1 MNETRSPR
9 SARLSAALLAAVLI
23 VAGAPPAGA
32 YSKPGTLK
40 ISPPSAFIFPQQSQN
55 SPHTWTILQAVDLL
69 KHDGFV
75 SEYEIAHKYM
85 LPMLLGATY
94 NDVWGDADLGG
105 GSVLDYYVPDK
116 PDQDYGYGCDNF
128 GLYQNC
134 TQQFAAHPLFR
145 YGNAAEHAQ
154 FRYGYAVRIYLGFW
168 GTDARDYMAGWVI
181 DRTGGQDDPITGLP
195 GKPPRWADGADAING
210 QQRFGAHRPPH
221 EILRDMLDNY
231 TDRDVIFDDP
241 DRAGNDLLSTIF
253 IPKGDVVR
261 DAPEWLDDHYEDAD
275 DIEAYMGFDGVD
287 SAVYA
292 NWTADAGDD
301 DNSSPFIFYAPV
313 GSPEHSFF
321 QLGWAMHL
329 IDDNTLMVHT
339 VDGGVDAY
347 RVHNRVEAFA
357 DKTLSEPTIYN
368 HRIIRF
374 ALPALDPLRFEALY
388 PYPPTTPEDS
398 PHCDTPNPADDYKT
412 RWYADSLTREDGEGF
427 AHAYVRNAALIA
439 HKYWPWVNPSS
450 FGSGCIDT
458 ERDADWEH
466 MGFFT
471 VLELDLAIKA
481 NAGLI
486 HQFLADVGANDRTP
500 PTVAL
505 TALDPNPT
513 LDNTPTFSGTASDAG
528 SFIASIEYSLD
539 GGPWLPAA
547 TDPGTV
553 AGQSEGFNFT
563 PGPVSD
569 GTHTVAV
576 RATDVSGNTTPPDG
590 YASSTFLVDTTPP
603 VITVQ
608 QPQPVPYAHSAT
620 LVLDYSAD
628 DGAGSGVH
636 SVVAKMDG
644 ATILAGHGLASG
656 QVIHLLTEMLLGPH
670 TFTVDAT
677 DNVGLSA
684 TASVAFSV
692 IVTPESIK
700 DDVGQLAANHAQSL
714 LAKLDAAAKARAR
727 GQCGTAASIYQAFV
741 NEVQAQTGKKI
752 DAAAAQILIADA
764 SYLIAHCP

>member
-1 MNETRSPR
+1 VSETSRGTRRPR
-9 SARLSAALLAAVLI
+9 ERVGAALAVALVLAPT
-23 VAGAPPAGA
+23 PPANA
-32 YSKPGTLK
+32 YTKPGTLK
-40 ISPPSAFIFPQQSQN
+40 ISPPSALIFPEQYQN
-55 SPHTWTILQAVDLL
+55 SPHTWTILQAVALL

-105 GSVLDYYVPDK
+105 GSVLDYYCPDR
-116 PDQDYGYGCDNF
+116 PDQNYGYGRDEF
-128 GLYQNC
+128 GLYQNS
-134 TQQFAAHPLFR
+134 TEQFAAHPLFR

-154 FRYGYAVRIYLGFW
+154 FRYGYAVRTYLGFW
-168 GTDARDYMAGWVI
+168 GTDARDYMAGWVV
-181 DRTGGQDDPITGLP
+181 DRVGGQDDPITGLP
-195 GKPPRWADGADAING
+195 GHPARWANGAAAINA
-210 QQRFGAHRPPH
+210 QPRFGGGHSPR
-221 EILRDMLDNY
+221 EVLLDLKNNY
-231 TDRDVIFDDP
+231 SDRQVIFDDP
-241 DRAGNDLLSTIF
+241 ERAGNELLSTLF
-253 IPKGDVVR
+253 VPKGEVVK
-261 DAPEWLDDHYEDAD
+261 DHGPEWLDDHYGDAD

-287 SAVYA
+287 SAAYA
-292 NWTADAGDD
+292 NWTTDAGDD

-313 GSPEHSFF
+313 SSPEHSFF

-329 IDDNTLMVHT
+329 VDDNTLMVHT

-347 RVHNRVEAFA
+347 RVHNRIEAFA
-357 DKTLSEPTIYN
+357 DKTLSEPTVYN
-368 HRIIRF
+368 HREIRL

-388 PYPPTTPEDS
+388 PYPPPPTACQP
-398 PHCDTPNPADDYKT
+398 PNPAEDYKP
-412 RWYADSLTREDGEGF
+412 RWYADSLAREDGEGF

-439 HKYWPWVNPSS
+439 HKYWPFVNPSS

-458 ERDADWEH
+458 ERDADWDH

-505 TALDPNPT
+505 NASVPGSS
-513 LDNTPTFSGTASDAG
+513 TFSGVASDAG

-539 GGPWLPAA
+539 GGDWLPAA

-553 AGQSEGFNFT
+553 ASQTEGFSVT
-563 PGPVSD
+563 IGPVPD

-576 RATDVSGNTTPPDG
+576 RATDVSGNTTP
-590 YASSTFLVDTTPP
+590 ASEYGMTTFLTDTTPP
-603 VITVQ
+603 VITIH
-608 QPQPVPYAHSAT
+608 QPQPRPYVHSAT
-620 LVLDYSAD
+620 LVLGYGAD
-628 DGAGSGVH
+628 DGAGSGVA
-636 SVVAKMDG
+636 SVVATLDG
-644 ATILAGHGLASG
+644 VPTLAGHGLASG
-656 QVIHLLTEMLLGPH
+656 QVIPLLREMSLGPH
-670 TFTVDAT
+670 TFTVEAT

-684 TASVAFSV
+684 TNTVEFTV

-700 DDVGQLAANHAQSL
+700 EDLAQLAPRHAQL
-714 LAKLDAAAKARAR
+714 LLLTLEVAAGARAR
-727 GQCGTAASIYQAFV
+727 GHCGLAGLIYQLFV
-741 NEVQAQTGKKI
+741 FEVRALTGRVI
-752 DAAAAQILIADA
+752 PAAAASILIADA